1 MQLKVLLKKDLT
13 SLFQQKAIIATLFIP
28 LLFMASFGLLPT
40 LLGVTGPFE
49 VYYLNEDQGISDM
62 NLGEIIIANMTG
74 EFEQSENIE
83 LIEIPN
89 TDDDDKDLA
98 DFLNK
103 ENGFWLPSNFTY
115 QANLTHNA
123 LYHLKMS
130 DTNLRADLIMNGRVA
145 IIIETTVNEKL
156 LAPITPPIV
165 TVDRVYADSDII
177 GTTERERRENIAFP
191 LAYMAFL
198 ILILAGSSMRI
209 TGFYAEKQAGMM
221 ELLMSSVVYRRELI
235 LSKLI
240 TGVIYGLASVLSYMV
255 GIIVVILFENE
266 EATEGT
272 EFASLVFPEE
282 AMTFINVLL
291 ITVLFSVLTFLSMQI
306 ILASQLVLGKEAGDR
321 VGSMVNMILAF
332 IFYFG
337 TLGDAR
343 SETPMQMTNPFY
355 WPFRVCLNLIYR
367 DSYFRTLI
375 YTGGISAFSLFLLLV
390 KTKAVERERTI
401 FD

>member
-1 MQLKVLLKKDLT
+1 LQLKVLLKKDLT

-49 VYYLNEDQGISDM
+49 VYYLNEDQGIDGM
-62 NLGEIIIANMTG
+62 NLGEIIISNMTD

-98 DFLNK
+98 DFLGK

-115 QANLTHNA
+115 QANITHNA
-123 LYHLKMS
+123 LYRVKMS
-130 DTNLRADLIMNGRVA
+130 DTNLRADPIMNGLVDF
-145 IIIETTVNEKL
+145 IIETTVNSQL
-156 LAPITPPIV
+156 LAPIKPPVV
-165 TVDRVYADSDII
+165 TADRVYADSDTI
-177 GTTERERRENIAFP
+177 GSTERERRENIAFP

-209 TGFYAEKQAGMM
+209 TGFFAEKQAGMM

-255 GIIVVILFENE
+255 GIVVVILFENE

-337 TLGDAR
+337 TIGDAL

-375 YTGGISAFSLFLLLV
+375 YSGGISAFSLFLLLV